1 MKGGCEAAWFYHPV
15 AAQVGRGK
23 CQLQGQ
29 AATAHQQSNN
39 TTDDRPRGK
48 PRAASPSASKA
59 AEWQLWQWK
68 VIQIWMFGAY
78 WGLFARETVL
88 CPESPS
94 WERMKK
100 GPRSNGHRKRGSQ
113 VKNYILKNVP
123 VIKDTSLIYLLIA
136 VVSKRTIANVDQ
148 KCQDPGRKLL
158 GSQGGTDRPVVIE
171 HRRCDWVDFIL
182 QKVNQC
188 CSVWHG

>member
-1 MKGGCEAAWFYHPV
+1 MEYAHPMCLVRQGKVQFFCFCLETDSTTGIWRRMKGGCEAAWFYHPV

-123 VIKDTSLIYLLIA
+123 VIKDTSLVYLRG
-136 VVSKRTIANVDQ
+136 RT
-148 KCQDPGRKLL
+148 L
-158 GSQGGTDRPVVIE
+158 S
-171 HRRCDWVDFIL
+171 
-182 QKVNQC
+182 
-188 CSVWHG
+188 